1 MNTAS
6 IGIHVKNISNGKI
19 LVCKEEVPVFNEIV
33 VKLKKILVSIVLFAK
48 NKK

>member
-1 MNTAS
+1 MSKILAT
-6 IGIHVKNISNGKI
+6 GKV